1 MSCRMEEDRSWE
13 EALQILE
20 KQQVDL
26 IITDVMMP
34 KMNGYENADNQQMQ
48 FIKDFSHEFKT
59 PINSIKGMAG
69 DLLQNE
75 IPRGE
80 ETEYL
85 GIISK
90 EAGRLA
96 DLSQNT
102 LLLSKK
108 F

>member
-34 KMNGYENADNQQMQ
+34 KMNGYENADNQQKQ

-59 PINSIKGMAG
+59 PINSIKGMAEYFYS
-69 DLLQNE
+69 DVRDN
-75 IPRGE
+75 RGQ
-80 ETEYL
+80 TT
-85 GIISK
+85 G
-90 EAGRLA
+90 
-96 DLSQNT
+96 
-102 LLLSKK
+102 